1 MYQEGSPG
9 NKIPWWAEAE
19 ESSGQGKGSSDD
31 GRVSQLFHS
40 DINSILEWWAGH
52 HSVASGTEH
61 GGQRV
66 DDGAVKRDIK
76 YEHDNLLMELKCT
89 K

>member
-40 DINSILEWWAGH
+40 DINSILIHQPSTRQPLELNMVDGEWMM
-52 HSVASGTEH
+52 V
-61 GGQRV
+61 
-66 DDGAVKRDIK
+66 
-76 YEHDNLLMELKCT
+76 L
-89 K
+89 